1 MDVVPSPP
9 GIQPGRTLSSDGRTG
24 IFQCKGAGVSWCEL
38 LSQPQRFLRPAELRG
53 LCGSLAVLA
62 PCPPLPS
69 QFLLSFSCLPPSLPP
84 AGALSL
90 CSCPSRLGQHR
101 AAGIFLAS
109 LQPGSSPRTV
119 ALRGD
124 SSSLSLEGSPKLF
137 PSCSPAPFSLWAHNS
152 KDRKNGTWS
161 LVAKASPRYSGC
173 SQPSYTMLS
182 AQVY

>member
-9 GIQPGRTLSSDGRTG
+9 GIQPGRTLSSDRRTG
-24 IFQCKGAGVSWCEL
+24 IFQCNEAGVSWCEL

-69 QFLLSFSCLPPSLPP
+69 QFLLSFSCLPSPFVPAP
-84 AGALSL
+84 AGWGS
-90 CSCPSRLGQHR
+90 PGQ
-101 AAGIFLAS
+101 LAS
-109 LQPGSSPRTV
+109 FSPPFSQ

-124 SSSLSLEGSPKLF
+124 SSSLSLEGSPKFF
-137 PSCSPAPFSLWAHNS
+137 PSCSPAPLSLWAQNS

-161 LVAKASPRYSGC
+161 LVAKASPQYSGC
-173 SQPSYTMLS
+173 SQPSYTTLS